1 MQFIDKVK
9 LKLKA
14 GNGGNGIVAFK
25 REKYNPLGGPS
36 GGDGGNGGSIIFK
49 VDTNKSTL
57 LDLRF
62 SKMIKAEDG
71 ENGKTNNMYG
81 ASRDDVVVKV
91 PLGTI
96 VKDLDSDEIV
106 ADLNTLD
113 AMEVICQGGKG
124 GKGNFH
130 FKSSRNNAPDY
141 ATLGTPGQE
150 RNVLVELKLL
160 ADVGLVGLPSVG
172 KSTLLSVVSNARP
185 EIADYPFTTLKPQL
199 GMVKVGDTSFVMA
212 DLPGL
217 IEGASEG
224 KGLGHEFLKH
234 IERCRLI
241 IHVLD
246 MSHDDPIND
255 YEVIN
260 AELEKYP
267 GNLAKRP
274 QIVLA
279 NKMDMDNAQDNL
291 LKFKERYPELE
302 VFETITII
310 NEGLDPVLY
319 RAKDLLKEL
328 PQFPLYDPNKTDR
341 KVVYTYE
348 EPKQFEI
355 FNEGN
360 GVWRVQGDKIQ
371 RLFLNTNFKDD
382 DSVMRFSRALSKMK
396 LDEALREKG
405 CKNGD
410 QVFIEDYSFDFM
422 DDEDEWW
429 AHLFWLLM

>member
-62 SKMIKAEDG
+62 SKMIRAQDG
-71 ENGKTNNMYG
+71 ENGKGNNMYG
-81 ASRDDVVVKV
+81 ASRDDVIVKV

-96 VKDLDSDEIV
+96 VKDLDLDEVI

-113 AMEVICQGGKG
+113 SEEVICKGGKG
-124 GKGNFH
+124 GRGNFH
-130 FKSSRNNAPDY
+130 FKSSRNNAPDH
-141 ATLGTPGQE
+141 ATLGTPGEE

-199 GMVKVGDTSFVMA
+199 GMVKVGDSSFVMA

-246 MSHDDPIND
+246 MGREDPLND

-260 AELEKYP
+260 EELKRYP
-267 GNLAKRP
+267 GNLSERP
-274 QIVLA
+274 QIVVA
-279 NKMDMDNAQDNL
+279 NKMDLDNAPENL
-291 LKFKERYPELE
+291 ERFKKAYPDVEI
-302 VFETITII
+302 FETTTLI
-310 NEGLDPVLY
+310 NEGLSPVLY
-319 RAKDLLKEL
+319 KAKDMLKEL
-328 PQFPLYDPNKTDR
+328 PQFPLYDPNKADK
-341 KVVYTYE
+341 KVVYKYE
-348 EPKQFEI
+348 EPEQFKI

-360 GVWRVQGDKIQ
+360 GVWRVEGEKIE
-371 RLFLNTNFKDD
+371 RLFRNTNFKDD
-382 DSVMRFSRALSKMK
+382 DSILHFSRALSKMK
-396 LDEALREKG
+396 LDDALRQQG

-410 QVFIEDYSFDFM
+410 QVFIQDYSFDFM
-422 DDEDEWW
+422 DEDE
-429 AHLFWLLM
+429 

>member
-36 GGDGGNGGSIIFK
+36 GGDGGRGGSIIFK

-62 SKMIKAEDG
+62 SKMIKAQDG

-81 ASRDDVVVKV
+81 KSSDDIIIKV

-96 VKDLDSDEIV
+96 VRDLDTDEIV

-113 AMEVICQGGKG
+113 SQEVICQGGKG

-130 FKSSRNNAPDY
+130 FKSSRNNAPDF

-172 KSTLLSVVSNARP
+172 KSTLLSVVSNAKP

-199 GMVKVGDTSFVMA
+199 GMVKVDDSSFVMA

-241 IHVLD
+241 LHVLD
-246 MSHDDPIND
+246 MGREDPIND

-260 AELEKYP
+260 EELKKYP
-267 GNLAKRP
+267 GNLENRP
-274 QIVLA
+274 QIVIA
-279 NKMDMDNAQDNL
+279 NKMDLDNAKENL
-291 LKFKERYPELE
+291 KKFKEKYPDIEI
-302 VFETITII
+302 FETTTII
-310 NEGLDPVLY
+310 NEGLMPVLY
-319 RAKDLLKEL
+319 KCKDMLKDL
-328 PQFPLYDPNKTDR
+328 PQFALYDTSKTDN

-348 EPKQFEI
+348 EPEPFEI

-360 GVWRVQGDKIQ
+360 GIWRVEGDKIT
-371 RLFLNTNFKDD
+371 RLFHNTNLKDE
-382 DSVMRFSRALSKMK
+382 DSLMRFSRQLSKMK

-410 QVFIEDYSFDFM
+410 QVFIEDYSFEFM
-422 DDEDEWW
+422 DEDE
-429 AHLFWLLM
+429 

>member
-62 SKMIKAEDG
+62 SKMIRAQDG
-71 ENGKTNNMYG
+71 ENGKSNNMYG
-81 ASRDDVVVKV
+81 ASRDDVIVKV

-96 VKDLDSDEIV
+96 VKDLDLDEVI

-113 AMEVICQGGKG
+113 SEEVICQGGKG
-124 GKGNFH
+124 GRGNFH
-130 FKSSRNNAPDY
+130 FKSSRNNAPDH
-141 ATLGTPGQE
+141 ATLGTPGEE

-199 GMVKVGDTSFVMA
+199 GMVKVGDSSFVMA

-246 MSHDDPIND
+246 MGREDPLND

-260 AELEKYP
+260 EELKRYP
-267 GNLAKRP
+267 GNLSERP
-274 QIVLA
+274 QIVVA
-279 NKMDMDNAQDNL
+279 NKMDLDNAPENL
-291 LKFKERYPELE
+291 ERFKKAYPDVEI
-302 VFETITII
+302 FETTTLI
-310 NEGLDPVLY
+310 NEGLSPVLY
-319 RAKDLLKEL
+319 KTKDMLKEL
-328 PQFPLYDPNKTDR
+328 PQFPLYDPNKADK
-341 KVVYTYE
+341 KVVYKYE
-348 EPKQFEI
+348 EPEQFKI

-360 GVWRVQGDKIQ
+360 GVWRVEGEKIE
-371 RLFLNTNFKDD
+371 RLFRNTNFKDD
-382 DSVMRFSRALSKMK
+382 DSILRFSRALSKMK
-396 LDEALREKG
+396 LDDALRQRG

-410 QVFIEDYSFDFM
+410 QVFIQDYSFDFM
-422 DDEDEWW
+422 DEDE
-429 AHLFWLLM
+429 

>member
-36 GGDGGNGGSIIFK
+36 GGDGGKGGSIIFQ

-62 SKMIKAEDG
+62 SKMIRAQDG
-71 ENGKTNNMYG
+71 ENGKGNNMYG
-81 ASRDDVVVKV
+81 ASRDDVIVKV

-96 VKDLDSDEIV
+96 VKDLDLDEVI

-113 AMEVICQGGKG
+113 SEEVICQGGKG
-124 GKGNFH
+124 GRGNFH
-130 FKSSRNNAPDY
+130 FKSSRNNAPDH
-141 ATLGTPGQE
+141 ATLGTPGEE

-199 GMVKVGDTSFVMA
+199 GMVKVGDSSFVMA

-246 MSHDDPIND
+246 MGREDPLND

-260 AELEKYP
+260 EELKRYP
-267 GNLAKRP
+267 GNLSERP
-274 QIVLA
+274 QIVVA
-279 NKMDMDNAQDNL
+279 NKMDLDNASENL
-291 LKFKERYPELE
+291 ERFKKAYPDVEI
-302 VFETITII
+302 FETTTLI
-310 NEGLDPVLY
+310 NEGLSPVLY
-319 RAKDLLKEL
+319 KAKDMLKEL
-328 PQFPLYDPNKTDR
+328 PQFPLYDPNKADK
-341 KVVYTYE
+341 KVVYKYE
-348 EPKQFEI
+348 EPEQFKI

-360 GVWRVQGDKIQ
+360 GVWRVEGEKIE
-371 RLFLNTNFKDD
+371 RLFRNTNFKDD
-382 DSVMRFSRALSKMK
+382 DSILRFSRALSKMK
-396 LDEALREKG
+396 LDDALRQRG

-410 QVFIEDYSFDFM
+410 QVFIQDYSFDFM
-422 DDEDEWW
+422 DEDE
-429 AHLFWLLM
+429 

>member
-36 GGDGGNGGSIIFK
+36 GGDGGSGGSIIFK

-62 SKMIKAEDG
+62 SKMIRAQDG
-71 ENGKTNNMYG
+71 ENGKGNNMYG
-81 ASRDDVVVKV
+81 ASRDDIIVKV
-91 PLGTI
+91 PLGTV
-96 VKDLDSDEIV
+96 VKDLDLDEVI

-113 AMEVICQGGKG
+113 SEEVICQGGKG
-124 GKGNFH
+124 GKGNYH

-141 ATLGTPGQE
+141 CTLGTPGEE

-199 GMVKVGDTSFVMA
+199 GMVKAGDSSFVMA

-224 KGLGHEFLKH
+224 RGLGHEFLKH

-246 MSHDDPIND
+246 MGHEDPIRD
-255 YEVIN
+255 FEVIN
-260 AELEKYP
+260 EELKKYP
-267 GNLAKRP
+267 GNLCERP

-279 NKMDMDNAQDNL
+279 NKMDLDNAQENL
-291 LKFKERYPELE
+291 EAFRKKYPEVE
-302 VFETITII
+302 VFEAITLI
-310 NEGLDPVLY
+310 NEGLMPVLY
-319 RAKDLLKEL
+319 KAAEMLKEL
-328 PQFPLYDPNKTDR
+328 PQFPLYDPNKAEN
-341 KVVYTYE
+341 KVVYKYE
-348 EPKQFEI
+348 EPKPFEI

-360 GVWRVQGDKIQ
+360 GVWRVEGDKVE
-371 RLFLNTNFKDD
+371 RLFKNTNFKDD
-382 DSVMRFSRALSKMK
+382 DSVLRFSRALSRMK

-405 CKNGD
+405 CRNGD
-410 QVFIEDYSFDFM
+410 QVFIQDYSFDFM
-422 DDEDEWW
+422 DDDEDE
-429 AHLFWLLM
+429 

>member
-62 SKMIKAEDG
+62 SKMIRAQDG
-71 ENGKTNNMYG
+71 ENGKGNNMYG
-81 ASRDDVVVKV
+81 ASRDDVIVKV

-96 VKDLDSDEIV
+96 VKDLDLDEVI
-106 ADLNTLD
+106 ANLNTLD
-113 AMEVICQGGKG
+113 SEEVICQGGKG
-124 GKGNFH
+124 GRGNFH
-130 FKSSRNNAPDY
+130 FKSSRNNAPDH
-141 ATLGTPGQE
+141 ATLGTPGEE

-199 GMVKVGDTSFVMA
+199 GMVKVGDSSFVMA

-246 MSHDDPIND
+246 MGREDPLND

-260 AELEKYP
+260 EELKRYP
-267 GNLAKRP
+267 GNLSERP
-274 QIVLA
+274 QIVVA
-279 NKMDMDNAQDNL
+279 NKMDLDNAPENL
-291 LKFKERYPELE
+291 ERFKKAYPDVEI
-302 VFETITII
+302 FETTTLI
-310 NEGLDPVLY
+310 NEGLSPVLY
-319 RAKDLLKEL
+319 KAKDMLKEL
-328 PQFPLYDPNKTDR
+328 PQFPLYDPNKADK
-341 KVVYTYE
+341 KVVYKYE
-348 EPKQFEI
+348 EPEQFKI

-360 GVWRVQGDKIQ
+360 GVWRVEGEKIE
-371 RLFLNTNFKDD
+371 RLFRNTNFKDD
-382 DSVMRFSRALSKMK
+382 DSILRFSRALSKMK
-396 LDEALREKG
+396 LDDALRQRG

-410 QVFIEDYSFDFM
+410 QVFIQDYSFDFM
-422 DDEDEWW
+422 DEDE
-429 AHLFWLLM
+429 

>member
-9 LKLKA
+9 IKLKA

-71 ENGKTNNMYG
+71 ENGKGNNMYG

-96 VKDLDSDEIV
+96 VRDLDNDEIV
-106 ADLNTLD
+106 ADLNTLQSE
-113 AMEVICQGGKG
+113 EVICKGGKG
-124 GKGNFH
+124 GKGNYH

-172 KSTLLSVVSNARP
+172 KSTLLSVVSNAKP

-199 GMVKVGDTSFVMA
+199 GMVKVDDSSFVMA

-217 IEGASEG
+217 IEGASQG

-241 IHVLD
+241 LHVLD
-246 MSHDDPIND
+246 MGRDDPIND

-260 AELEKYP
+260 KELKDYP
-267 GNLAKRP
+267 GNLEERP
-274 QIVLA
+274 QIIIA
-279 NKMDMDNAQDNL
+279 NKMDLDNAQENL
-291 LKFKERYPELE
+291 KKFKEKYPDLE
-302 VFETITII
+302 VFETTTII
-310 NEGLDPVLY
+310 NEGLKPVLY

-328 PQFPLYDPNKTDR
+328 PQFPLYDTSKTDT

-355 FNEGN
+355 YNEGN
-360 GVWRVQGDKIQ
+360 GIWRVEGEKIQ
-371 RLFLNTNFKDD
+371 RLFHNTNLKDE

-396 LDEALREKG
+396 LDDALREKG

-410 QVFIEDYSFDFM
+410 QVFIEDYSFEFM
-422 DDEDEWW
+422 DEDE
-429 AHLFWLLM
+429 

>member
-36 GGDGGNGGSIIFK
+36 GGDGGRGGSIIFK

-62 SKMIKAEDG
+62 SKMIKAQDG

-81 ASRDDVVVKV
+81 KSSDDIIIKV

-96 VKDLDSDEIV
+96 VRDLDTDEIV

-113 AMEVICQGGKG
+113 SQEVICQGGKG

-130 FKSSRNNAPDY
+130 FKSSRNNAPDF

-172 KSTLLSVVSNARP
+172 KSTLLSVVSNAKP

-199 GMVKVGDTSFVMA
+199 GMVKIDDSSFVMA

-241 IHVLD
+241 LHVLD
-246 MSHDDPIND
+246 MGREDPIND

-260 AELEKYP
+260 EELKKYP
-267 GNLAKRP
+267 GNLENRP
-274 QIVLA
+274 QIVIA
-279 NKMDMDNAQDNL
+279 NKMDLDNAKENL
-291 LKFKERYPELE
+291 KKFKEKYPDIEI
-302 VFETITII
+302 FETTTII
-310 NEGLDPVLY
+310 NEGLMPVLY
-319 RAKDLLKEL
+319 KCKDMLKDL
-328 PQFPLYDPNKTDR
+328 PQFALYDTSKTDN

-348 EPKQFEI
+348 EPKPFEI

-360 GVWRVQGDKIQ
+360 GIWRVEGDKIT
-371 RLFLNTNFKDD
+371 RLFHNTNLKDE
-382 DSVMRFSRALSKMK
+382 DSLMRFSRQLSKMK

-410 QVFIEDYSFDFM
+410 QVFIEDYSFEFM
-422 DDEDEWW
+422 DEDE
-429 AHLFWLLM
+429 

>member
-1 MQFIDKVK
+1 MQFIDKVN

-36 GGDGGNGGSIIFK
+36 GGDGGKGGSIIFV

-62 SKMIKAEDG
+62 AKTIRAKDG

-81 ASRDDVVVKV
+81 ASSEDVIVKV
-91 PLGTI
+91 PLGTV
-96 VKDLDSDEIV
+96 VKDLDNDQII

-113 AMEVICQGGKG
+113 SKEVICVGGKG

-130 FKSSRNNAPDY
+130 FKSAKNSAPDY
-141 ATLGTPGQE
+141 CTMGTPGE
-150 RNVLVELKLL
+150 EKNVLVELKLL

-172 KSTLLSVVSNARP
+172 KSTLLSVVSNAKP

-199 GMVKVGDTSFVMA
+199 GMVKVGDSSFVMA

-217 IEGASEG
+217 IEGASQG

-241 IHVLD
+241 LHVLD
-246 MSHDDPIND
+246 MGREDPIND

-260 AELEKYP
+260 QELKLYP
-267 GNLAKRP
+267 GNLEDRP
-274 QIVLA
+274 QIVVA
-279 NKMDMDNAQDNL
+279 NKMDMDNALDNL
-291 LKFKERYPELE
+291 DKFKEKYPDLE
-302 VFETITII
+302 VFETITLI
-310 NEGLDPVLY
+310 NEGLTPILY
-319 RAKDLLKEL
+319 RVKDKLKEL
-328 PQFPLYDPNKTDR
+328 PQFPLYDTAKKDT
-341 KVVYTYE
+341 KVVYKYE
-348 EPKQFEI
+348 EPKEFEVY
-355 FNEGN
+355 NEGN
-360 GVWRVQGDKIQ
+360 GIWRIESEKIS
-371 RLFLNTNFKDD
+371 RLFHNTDFDND
-382 DSVMRFSRALSKMK
+382 DSAVQFARKLSKMK
-396 LDEALREKG
+396 IDDALREKG

-410 QVFIEDYSFDFM
+410 LVFIEDYSFEFM
-422 DDEDEWW
+422 DE
-429 AHLFWLLM
+429 

>member
-62 SKMIKAEDG
+62 SKMIRAQDG
-71 ENGKTNNMYG
+71 ENGKGNNMYG
-81 ASRDDVVVKV
+81 ASRDDVIVKV

-96 VKDLDSDEIV
+96 VKDLDLDEVI

-113 AMEVICQGGKG
+113 SEEVICQGGKG
-124 GKGNFH
+124 GRGNFH
-130 FKSSRNNAPDY
+130 FKSSRNNAPDH
-141 ATLGTPGQE
+141 ATLGTPGEE

-199 GMVKVGDTSFVMA
+199 GMVKVGDSSFVMA

-246 MSHDDPIND
+246 MGREDPLND

-260 AELEKYP
+260 EELKRYP
-267 GNLAKRP
+267 GNLSERP
-274 QIVLA
+274 QILVA
-279 NKMDMDNAQDNL
+279 NKMDLDNAPENL
-291 LKFKERYPELE
+291 ERFKKAYPDVEI
-302 VFETITII
+302 FETTTLI
-310 NEGLDPVLY
+310 NEGLSPVLY
-319 RAKDLLKEL
+319 KAKDMLKEL
-328 PQFPLYDPNKTDR
+328 PQFPLYDPNKADK
-341 KVVYTYE
+341 KVVYKYE
-348 EPKQFEI
+348 EPEQFKI

-360 GVWRVQGDKIQ
+360 GVWRVEGEKIE
-371 RLFLNTNFKDD
+371 RLFRNTNFKDD
-382 DSVMRFSRALSKMK
+382 DSILRFSRALSKMK
-396 LDEALREKG
+396 LDDALRQRG

-410 QVFIEDYSFDFM
+410 QVFIQDYSFDFM
-422 DDEDEWW
+422 DEDE
-429 AHLFWLLM
+429 

>member
-62 SKMIKAEDG
+62 SKMIRAQDG
-71 ENGKTNNMYG
+71 ENGKGNNMYG
-81 ASRDDVVVKV
+81 ASRDDVIVKV

-96 VKDLDSDEIV
+96 VKDLDLDEVI

-113 AMEVICQGGKG
+113 SEEVICQGGKG
-124 GKGNFH
+124 GRGNFH
-130 FKSSRNNAPDY
+130 FKSSRNNAPDH
-141 ATLGTPGQE
+141 ATLGTPGEE
-150 RNVLVELKLL
+150 RNVLVKLKLL

-199 GMVKVGDTSFVMA
+199 GMVKVGDSSFVMA

-246 MSHDDPIND
+246 MGREDPLND

-260 AELEKYP
+260 EELKRYP
-267 GNLAKRP
+267 GNLSERP
-274 QIVLA
+274 QIVVA
-279 NKMDMDNAQDNL
+279 NKMDLDNAPENL
-291 LKFKERYPELE
+291 ERFKKAYPDVEI
-302 VFETITII
+302 FETTTLI
-310 NEGLDPVLY
+310 NEGLSPVLY
-319 RAKDLLKEL
+319 KAKDMLKEL
-328 PQFPLYDPNKTDR
+328 PQFPLYDPNKADK
-341 KVVYTYE
+341 KVVYKYE
-348 EPKQFEI
+348 EPEQFKI

-360 GVWRVQGDKIQ
+360 GVWRVEGEKIE
-371 RLFLNTNFKDD
+371 RLFRNTNFKDD
-382 DSVMRFSRALSKMK
+382 DSILRFSRALSKMK
-396 LDEALREKG
+396 LDDALRQRG

-410 QVFIEDYSFDFM
+410 QVFIQDYSFDFM
-422 DDEDEWW
+422 DEDE
-429 AHLFWLLM
+429 

>member
-36 GGDGGNGGSIIFK
+36 GGDGGSGGSIIFK
-49 VDTNKSTL
+49 VDTNKSTRR
-57 LDLRF
+57 DLRF
-62 SKMIKAEDG
+62 SKTIRAEDG

-81 ASRDDVVVKV
+81 ASRDDVIVKV

-96 VKDLDSDEIV
+96 VKDLDEDEVI
-106 ADLNTLD
+106 ADLNTVD
-113 AMEVICQGGKG
+113 AEEVICQGGKG

-141 ATLGTPGQE
+141 CTLGTPGEE

-199 GMVKVGDTSFVMA
+199 GMVRIGDSSFVMA

-217 IEGASEG
+217 IEGASQG

-246 MSHDDPIND
+246 MGREDPISD
-255 YEVIN
+255 YEIIN
-260 AELEKYP
+260 EELRKYP
-267 GNLAKRP
+267 GNLGERP
-274 QIVLA
+274 QIVVA
-279 NKMDMDNAQDNL
+279 NKMDLDNAEENL
-291 LKFKERYPELE
+291 RLFKEKYPDLE
-302 VFETITII
+302 VFETTTLI
-310 NEGLDPVLY
+310 NEGLTPVLY
-319 RAKDLLKEL
+319 RAKDLLKET
-328 PQFPLYDPNKTDR
+328 PQFPLYDPRKAEQ
-341 KVVYTYE
+341 KVVYKYE
-348 EPKQFEI
+348 EAKPFEI

-360 GVWRVQGDKIQ
+360 GVWRVEGDRIS
-371 RLFLNTNFKDD
+371 RLFAGTDFKDE
-382 DSVMRFSRALSKMK
+382 DSVLRFSRALSNMT
-396 LDEALREKG
+396 LDDALRERG
-405 CKNGD
+405 CRNGD
-410 QVFIEDYSFDFM
+410 QVFIQDYSFDFM
-422 DDEDEWW
+422 DEEDG
-429 AHLFWLLM
+429 

>member
-1 MQFIDKVK
+1 MQFIDKVN

-36 GGDGGNGGSIIFK
+36 GGDGGKGGSIIFV

-62 SKMIKAEDG
+62 AKTIRAKDG

-81 ASRDDVVVKV
+81 ASSEDVIVKV
-91 PLGTI
+91 PLGTV
-96 VKDLDSDEIV
+96 VKDLDNDQII

-113 AMEVICQGGKG
+113 SKEVICVGGKG

-130 FKSSRNNAPDY
+130 FKSAKNSAPDY
-141 ATLGTPGQE
+141 CTMGTPGE
-150 RNVLVELKLL
+150 EKNVLVELKLL

-172 KSTLLSVVSNARP
+172 KSTLLSVVSNAKP

-199 GMVKVGDTSFVMA
+199 GMVKVGDSSFVMA

-217 IEGASEG
+217 IEGASQG

-241 IHVLD
+241 LHVLD
-246 MSHDDPIND
+246 MGREDPIND

-260 AELEKYP
+260 QELKLYP
-267 GNLAKRP
+267 GNLEDRP
-274 QIVLA
+274 QIVVA
-279 NKMDMDNAQDNL
+279 NKMDMDNALDNL
-291 LKFKERYPELE
+291 NKFKEKYPDLE
-302 VFETITII
+302 VFETITLI
-310 NEGLDPVLY
+310 NEGLTPILY
-319 RAKDLLKEL
+319 RVKDKLKEL
-328 PQFPLYDPNKTDR
+328 PQFPLYDTAKKET
-341 KVVYTYE
+341 KVVYKYE
-348 EPKQFEI
+348 EPKEFEVY
-355 FNEGN
+355 NEGN
-360 GVWRVQGDKIQ
+360 GIWRIESEKIS
-371 RLFLNTNFKDD
+371 RLFHNTNFDND
-382 DSVMRFSRALSKMK
+382 DSAVQFARKLSKMK
-396 LDEALREKG
+396 IDDALREKG

-410 QVFIEDYSFDFM
+410 LVFIEDYSFEFM
-422 DDEDEWW
+422 DE
-429 AHLFWLLM
+429 

>member
-14 GNGGNGIVAFK
+14 CNGGNGIVAFK

-62 SKMIKAEDG
+62 SKMIRANDG
-71 ENGKTNNMYG
+71 ENGKGNNMYG
-81 ASRDDVVVKV
+81 ASSDDIIIKV

-96 VKDLDSDEIV
+96 VKDIDLDEVV
-106 ADLNTLD
+106 ADLNTLESE
-113 AMEVICQGGKG
+113 EVICQGGKG

-130 FKSSRNNAPDY
+130 FKSSRNNAPDFC
-141 ATLGTPGQE
+141 TLGTPGQE
-150 RNVLVELKLL
+150 RNVIVELKLL

-199 GMVKVGDTSFVMA
+199 GMVKVGDSSFVMA

-246 MSHDDPIND
+246 MGHEDPIND
-255 YEVIN
+255 FEVIN
-260 AELEKYP
+260 EELKKYP
-267 GNLAKRP
+267 GNLAERP

-279 NKMDMDNAQDNL
+279 NKMDLDNAEENL
-291 LKFKERYPELE
+291 KKFKEKYPELE
-302 VFETITII
+302 VFEAITLI
-310 NEGLDPVLY
+310 NEGLMPVLY
-319 RAKDLLKEL
+319 KAKDMLKEL
-328 PQFPLYDPNKTDR
+328 PQFPLYDPGKADK
-341 KVVYTYE
+341 KVVYKYE

-355 FNEGN
+355 YNEGN
-360 GVWRVQGDKIQ
+360 GIWRIEGEKIE
-371 RLFLNTNFKDD
+371 RLFLNTNLKDE
-382 DSVMRFSRALSKMK
+382 DSVLRFSRALSRMK
-396 LDEALREKG
+396 VDEALRERG

-410 QVFIEDYSFDFM
+410 QVFIRDYSFDFM
-422 DDEDEWW
+422 DEDE
-429 AHLFWLLM
+429 

>member
-1 MQFIDKVK
+1 MVTFTDMSHINVK
-9 LKLKA
+9 GGDGGA
-14 GNGGNGIVAFK
+14 GCMSFRREAFVPK
-25 REKYNPLGGPS
+25 GGPD

-62 SKMIKAEDG
+62 SKMIRAQDG
-71 ENGKTNNMYG
+71 ENGKGNNMYG
-81 ASRDDVVVKV
+81 ASRDDVIVKV

-96 VKDLDSDEIV
+96 VKDLDLDEVI

-113 AMEVICQGGKG
+113 SEEVICQGGKG
-124 GKGNFH
+124 GRGNFH
-130 FKSSRNNAPDY
+130 FKSSRNNAPDH
-141 ATLGTPGQE
+141 ATLGTPGEE

-199 GMVKVGDTSFVMA
+199 GMVKVGDSSFVMA

-246 MSHDDPIND
+246 MGREDPLND

-260 AELEKYP
+260 EELKRYP
-267 GNLAKRP
+267 GNLSERP
-274 QIVLA
+274 QIVVA
-279 NKMDMDNAQDNL
+279 NKMDLDNAPENL
-291 LKFKERYPELE
+291 ERFKKAYPDVEI
-302 VFETITII
+302 FETTTLI
-310 NEGLDPVLY
+310 NEGLSPVLY
-319 RAKDLLKEL
+319 KAKDMLKEL
-328 PQFPLYDPNKTDR
+328 PQFPLYDPNKADK
-341 KVVYTYE
+341 KVVYKYE
-348 EPKQFEI
+348 EPEQFKI

-360 GVWRVQGDKIQ
+360 GVWRVEGEKIE
-371 RLFLNTNFKDD
+371 RLFRNTNFKDD
-382 DSVMRFSRALSKMK
+382 DSILRFSRALSKMK
-396 LDEALREKG
+396 LDDALRQRG

-410 QVFIEDYSFDFM
+410 QVFIQDYSFDFM
-422 DDEDEWW
+422 DEDE
-429 AHLFWLLM
+429 

>member
-62 SKMIKAEDG
+62 SKMIRAQDG
-71 ENGKTNNMYG
+71 ENGKGNNMYG
-81 ASRDDVVVKV
+81 ASRDDVIVKV

-96 VKDLDSDEIV
+96 VKDLDLDEVI

-113 AMEVICQGGKG
+113 SEEVICQGGKG
-124 GKGNFH
+124 GRGNFH
-130 FKSSRNNAPDY
+130 FKSSRNNAPDH
-141 ATLGTPGQE
+141 ATLGTPGEE

-199 GMVKVGDTSFVMA
+199 GIVKVGDSSFVMA

-246 MSHDDPIND
+246 MGREDPLND

-260 AELEKYP
+260 EELKRYP
-267 GNLAKRP
+267 GNLSERP
-274 QIVLA
+274 QIVVA
-279 NKMDMDNAQDNL
+279 NKMDLDNAPENL
-291 LKFKERYPELE
+291 ERFKKAYPDVEI
-302 VFETITII
+302 FETTTLI
-310 NEGLDPVLY
+310 NEGLSPVLY
-319 RAKDLLKEL
+319 KAKDMLKEL
-328 PQFPLYDPNKTDR
+328 PQFPLYDPNKADK
-341 KVVYTYE
+341 KVVYKYE
-348 EPKQFEI
+348 EPEQFKI

-360 GVWRVQGDKIQ
+360 GVWRVEGEKIE
-371 RLFLNTNFKDD
+371 RLFRNTNFKDD
-382 DSVMRFSRALSKMK
+382 DSILRFSRALSKMK
-396 LDEALREKG
+396 LDDALRQRG

-410 QVFIEDYSFDFM
+410 QVFIQDYSFDFM
-422 DDEDEWW
+422 DEDE
-429 AHLFWLLM
+429 

>member
-36 GGDGGNGGSIIFK
+36 GGDGGSGGSIIFK

-62 SKMIKAEDG
+62 SKMIRAEDG

-81 ASRDDVVVKV
+81 ASRDDVIVKV

-96 VKDLDSDEIV
+96 VKDLDEDEVI
-106 ADLNTLD
+106 ADLNTVD
-113 AMEVICQGGKG
+113 AQEVICQGGKG
-124 GKGNFH
+124 GKGNYH

-141 ATLGTPGQE
+141 CTLGTPGEE

-199 GMVKVGDTSFVMA
+199 GMVKVGDSSFVMA

-217 IEGASEG
+217 IEGASQG

-246 MSHDDPIND
+246 MGREDPISD
-255 YEVIN
+255 YEIIN
-260 AELEKYP
+260 EELRRYP
-267 GNLAKRP
+267 GNLGERP
-274 QIVLA
+274 QIVVA
-279 NKMDMDNAQDNL
+279 NKMDLDNAQENL
-291 LKFKERYPELE
+291 KLFKEKYPDLE
-302 VFETITII
+302 VFETTTLI
-310 NEGLDPVLY
+310 NEGLTPVLY
-319 RAKDLLKEL
+319 RAKDLLKDT
-328 PQFPLYDPNKTDR
+328 PQFPLYDPRKAEQ
-341 KVVYTYE
+341 KVVYKYE
-348 EPKQFEI
+348 EPRPFEI

-360 GVWRVQGDKIQ
+360 GVWRVEGDRIN
-371 RLFLNTNFKDD
+371 RLFASIDFSNE
-382 DSVMRFSRALSKMK
+382 DSVLRFSRALSNMK
-396 LDEALREKG
+396 LDDALRERG
-405 CKNGD
+405 CRNGD
-410 QVFIEDYSFDFM
+410 QVFIQDYSFDFM
-422 DDEDEWW
+422 DEEDG
-429 AHLFWLLM
+429 